1 MNDWLGQSNIISRDS
16 GAKALNLL
24 YNNNKLQGI

>member
-1 MNDWLGQSNIISRDS
+1 MNDWLGQSNIISHYG

>member
-1 MNDWLGQSNIISRDS
+1 MNDWLGQCIISRDS